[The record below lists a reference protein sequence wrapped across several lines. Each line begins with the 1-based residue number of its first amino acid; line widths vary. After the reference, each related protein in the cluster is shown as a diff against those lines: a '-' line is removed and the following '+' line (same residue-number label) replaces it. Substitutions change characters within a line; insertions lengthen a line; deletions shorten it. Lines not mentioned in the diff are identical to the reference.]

1 MPRKLSGWSSVAPDQ
16 QRCWCWCC
24 ARRAPHA
31 NALGLVDTALLVPL
45 LYTAPINLIACSAL
59 FLGDGLADPIGR
71 LLGRCSNPYALNP
84 KP

>member
-1 MPRKLSGWSSVAPDQ
+1 
-16 QRCWCWCC
+16 
-24 ARRAPHA
+24 
-31 NALGLVDTALLVPL
+31 LGLVDTALLVPL